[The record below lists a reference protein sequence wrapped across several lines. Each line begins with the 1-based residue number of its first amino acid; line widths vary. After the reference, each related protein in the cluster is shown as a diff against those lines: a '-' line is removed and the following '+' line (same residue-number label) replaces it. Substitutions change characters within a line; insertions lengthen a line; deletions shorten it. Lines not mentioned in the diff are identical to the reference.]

1 MAAPNV
7 PLARPI
13 ILNTKGRDVIAVK
26 RALSRAG
33 YLDWT
38 KFTDVAGPYFVK
50 AVHAFQKHVGLPN
63 AGYGERTH
71 YALVHTRKKGSKTE
85 WAWDA
90 YSISLEHEK
99 YVLLHQSPE
108 VRIRAGIIQAARN
121 IYAHRYS
128 VAYSQS
134 RPYPLYS
141 MGGPIPSH
149 LDCSGFA
156 SDCYHAAGAKNP
168 NVYYGVGRAP
178 WDGEGY
184 TGTLLAGGVRT
195 TLDRLKAGDLVFY
208 GYTLHPTQ
216 AFPYGA
222 PTHVAV
228 FDGAGGVYSNGH
240 YPMGHYKVYYGL
252 SINCYVTYDVTP

>member
-1 MAAPNV
+1 MAHPNV
-7 PLARPI
+7 PLARPL
-13 ILNTKGRDVIAVK
+13 ILNTKGRDVLAVK

-38 KFTDVAGPYFVK
+38 HFTDVAGSYFFK
-50 AVHAFQKHVGLPN
+50 SLHEFQKKHGLKP
-63 AGYGERTH
+63 AGYGEKTH
-71 YALVHTRKKGSKTE
+71 MALTATRKKGSKTE

-90 YSISLEHEK
+90 YSIGLEHEK

-121 IYAHRYS
+121 IYAHRLS

-134 RPYPLYS
+134 RPYPLYF

-156 SDCYHAAGAKNP
+156 SDCHHAGGAKNP
-168 NVYYGVGRAP
+168 NVYYGRGVAP

-195 TLDRLKAGDLVFY
+195 TLDRLKAGDLIFY
-208 GYTLHPTQ
+208 GFTIHSSE
-216 AFPYGA
+216 AFPYGS

-228 FDGAGGVYSNGH
+228 YDGSGGVYSNGH
-240 YPMGHYKVYYGL
+240 YPMGYYKVYYGL
-252 SINCYVTYDVTP
+252 PVNSYVTYDVTP